1 MKLLHT
7 FRDAIMRLSPR
18 ERLLITAALVICFII
33 SSVYGVMLPGQS
45 AARSAADR
53 HALAAADLAEARE
66 LASTIAADPRLT
78 EEALAQ
84 LTGSAS
90 AQGLTVLDSRIVDGS
105 AVLRLASSRSIDVLA
120 WAAKA
125 SDAVTL
131 TSLSITAARECW
143 VAADASFGGSS

>member
-1 MKLLHT
+1 MKVLHA

-18 ERLLITAALVICFII
+18 ERVLITAALVIGFII
-33 SSVYGVMLPGQS
+33 SAVYGVMLPGQS

-53 HALAAADLAEARE
+53 HALAAADLAEAHE
-66 LASTIAADPRLT
+66 LASTIDTAPRLT

-84 LTGSAS
+84 LTASAS
-90 AQGLTVLDSRIVDGS
+90 ALGLTVLEARIVDGS
-105 AVLRLASSRSIDVLA
+105 AVLRLASSRSLDVLA

-125 SDAVTL
+125 SDVVTL
-131 TSLSITAARECW
+131 TSLSITAAREGG